1 MANFWENILGSGTS
15 AIGAYDLYNRLDKD
29 KGEIGNIIGGIQ
41 DKVGQMGSFQPWT
54 ISGGVGNVAGGPDGM
69 QFGLAPHMKGYE
81 QDMLGGGRNLLNRS
95 MMDPMQREQ
104 QLYDR
109 MREIQAPGER
119 QNLQNMNQRMMSQ
132 GRTGMGSTEY
142 GGSPEQMAYYKAM
155 GQAQNE
161 AMMGAMSQAQAE
173 QLQQYNMGMGMSQ
186 EGFRPMDYL
195 YKQAGL
201 GQNNQQLAQNAAQNQ
216 ASLFA
221 QLGLGGL
228 SNKLN
233 YSNLQTKMLGD
244 LYGAGSN
251 FMGGI
256 GAGVDNS
263 GGWGGLWDMITG
275 GGGGSQGGGGPG
287 TLGGIDIS
295 GWPV

>member
-1 MANFWENILGSGTS
+1 VANFWENILGGGTS
-15 AIGAYDLYNRLDKD
+15 AVGAYDLYNRLDKE

-41 DKVGQMGSFQPWT
+41 DTVGKMGSFQPWT

-69 QFGLAPHMKGYE
+69 KFGLAPHMKAYE

-95 MMDPMQREQ
+95 MMNPMQREQ

-119 QNLQNMNQRMMSQ
+119 QNLQNMQQRMMSQ
-132 GRTGMGSTEY
+132 GRMGMGSTEY

-186 EGFRPMDYL
+186 EGFRPLDYL

-201 GQNNQQLAQNAAQNQ
+201 GQNK

-228 SNKLN
+228 SSRLN
-233 YSNLQTKMLGD
+233 YSNLQTKALGD
-244 LYGAGSN
+244 LYGAGSQ
-251 FMGGI
+251 FMGGL

-263 GGWGGLWDMITG
+263 GGWGGFWDMLTG
-275 GGGGSQGGGGPG
+275 GGSDG
-287 TLGGIDIS
+287 TQKFLESIGI
-295 GWPV
+295 G